1 MWTKEKIKTFARDIN
16 YHHHNTS
23 GELNTLHTILADDED
38 CFGMTEGMMKKI
50 HSTKYSGY
58 GIALLTNKR
67 FLFYYKGFLG
77 SVTREEFPLNTI
89 SSITFHKGLVFGS
102 LHVYAANVDEV
113 IIQPCDN
120 DNAARI
126 AHVWQHIVNERNIF
140 ETIPANETTAD
151 PIAELEKWHSL
162 KERGLITDD
171 EYNSKKKQIL
181 GL

>member
-1 MWTKEKIKTFARDIN
+1 M
-16 YHHHNTS
+16 
-23 GELNTLHTILADDED
+23 
-38 CFGMTEGMMKKI
+38 
-50 HSTKYSGY
+50 
-58 GIALLTNKR
+58 
-67 FLFYYKGFLG
+67 
-77 SVTREEFPLNTI
+77 
-89 SSITFHKGLVFGS
+89 VFGS

-171 EYNSKKKQIL
+171 EYNSKKKQLL